1 MRGIKLSVFTNDTP
15 IPAGSTVTEHLEDH
29 DRVGT
34 VRSNGTLNHLDWVPS
49 NPGTPRTL
57 IFSIGCWNATQNN
70 NVLTVKRLAPT
81 PIHVPKPNR
90 PEADKYTI
98 ELA

>member
-15 IPAGSTVTEHLEDH
+15 IPAGSKVTEHLDDH

-34 VRSNGTLNHLDWVPS
+34 VRNGTLNGLDWVPN

-57 IFSIGCWNATQNN
+57 IFSMGCWTATLNDK
-70 NVLTVKRLAPT
+70 VLHLKRLAPT

-90 PEADKYTI
+90 PEADRYTI